1 MRLKTKKREPM
12 TNNELYDKM
21 QERILDIANP
31 NVDYTQEDFDKEFG
45 LFTVTNFDFAKI
57 HINFVNKSKNQNPEY
72 ATDGSSGFDL
82 RANLETPFTLESGKF
97 AVIPTGLF
105 FEIPQNIEIQVR
117 PRSGL
122 AAKWGVTVL
131 NTPGTVDADYR
142 GEVKV
147 ILINHGQEP
156 FVINNGDRIAQGV
169 IASVYG
175 KNIISLNQVSKITDA
190 TERSSGGFGSTGI
203 K

>member
-1 MRLKTKKREPM
+1 M

-21 QERILDIANP
+21 QQRIWDIADP

-45 LFTVTNFDFAKI
+45 FLTASNFDFAKI
-57 HINFVNKSKNQNPEY
+57 HLNFVNKSKNKNPEY

-82 RANLETPFTLESGKF
+82 RANLEAPFTLESGKF
-97 AVIPTGLF
+97 ATIPTGLF
-105 FEIPQNIEIQVR
+105 FEIPQNFEIQVR

-142 GEVKV
+142 GEIKV

-156 FVINNGDRIAQGV
+156 FLINNGDRIAQGV

-175 KNIISLNQVSKITDA
+175 KNIISLNQVSEITDV
-190 TERSSGGFGSTGI
+190 TERSSGGFGSTGV